1 MKFRKIN
8 PKKFLI
14 LLLVCFFVM
23 PVTAQ
28 NIEFHRS
35 YFPDDR
41 SGLRE
46 ARRNIRDGD
55 RLYEEGGIKKQEA
68 LEYYLKAQD
77 FNPNNAWL
85 NFKIGDSYLQTIQ
98 HQKAIPYLEKAVD
111 LNVPTL
117 EVYYLLGKAYQ
128 LNYKFDEA
136 IAQYSFYRRQLTP
149 QELIKKRET
158 IDRRIAECQSGK
170 ALKGEPQRVFI
181 DNLGAHLNSSYDDY
195 APLFAP
201 DGRTM
206 YFTSRR
212 PIGRRPRTDSRDHK
226 YFEKVLLA
234 EKTTAGW
241 RTLGEIPG
249 RVNSRSHT
257 AATAISED
265 GSLMVIYQGDRG
277 GNLYESTLR
286 KNGKWSKPGN
296 ISRTINSRERET
308 SAAFSSDGNTM
319 YFVSDRPGGY
329 GGKDIWMTKR
339 NERGRWTEPV
349 NLGATVNTEYD
360 EEGVFLAPDDKTL
373 YFSSKGHNTMG
384 GFDIFKTVFQNGR
397 WTEPENLGYPINSPS
412 DDLFFTLS
420 ADGNTGYFSSPRP
433 EGYGGSDIYEVTFLG
448 PEKPVINAPG
458 DELIALQARPNPEAF
473 LDDEVQAA
481 VPMALLRGKIMDEE
495 TGEPLQAIIE
505 LYDNE
510 EEVLLAEFTSNSET
524 GMYFISLP
532 GGKNYGISVQA
543 EDYLFHSENINIT
556 ESRAHREIINDI
568 RLKKVEIGQS
578 IVLKNIFFD
587 TGQSTLRAESYAELG
602 ILYKLLTDNPTLKI
616 EISGHTDNVGS
627 AGLNKRLSE
636 ERARAVVDFLV
647 ERGIDKE
654 RLTYAGYGFE
664 KPIASNETAEG
675 RQMNR
680 RTEFEIV
687 EK

>member
-1 MKFRKIN
+1 MRSRNFN
-8 PKKFLI
+8 PKTI
-14 LLLVCFFVM
+14 IVLLLACFFSISA
-23 PVTAQ
+23 TAQ
-28 NIEFHRS
+28 NVEFHRS
-35 YFPDDR
+35 HFPDDR

-46 ARRNIRDGD
+46 ARRNIRNGD

-68 LEYYLKAQD
+68 LEYYLKAHE
-77 FNPNNAWL
+77 FNPSNAWL
-85 NFKIGDSYLQTIQ
+85 NFKIGDCYLETIQ
-98 HQKAIPYLEKAVD
+98 HEKAIPYLEKAVE

-136 IAQYSFYRRQLTP
+136 ITQYSFYRRQLTP

-158 IDRRIAECQSGK
+158 IDRRIAECHNGK
-170 ALKGEPQRVFI
+170 ALMEKPERVFI
-181 DNLGAHLNSSYDDY
+181 DNLGAHLNSPYDDY
-195 APLFAP
+195 APLLGP
-201 DGRTM
+201 GGETM
-206 YFTSRR
+206 YFTTRR

-226 YFEKVLLA
+226 YFENIKVA
-234 EKTTAGW
+234 EKTRSGW
-241 RTLGEIPG
+241 RVIGEIPG

-257 AATAISED
+257 AATAISND
-265 GSLMVIYQGDRG
+265 GTLMVIYQGDRG
-277 GNLYESTLR
+277 GNLYETTLR
-286 KNGKWSKPGN
+286 NNGNWSRPGN
-296 ISRTINSRERET
+296 ISRNINSRDRET

-319 YFVSDRPGGY
+319 YFVSDRSGGY
-329 GGKDIWMTKR
+329 GGKDIWMSTR
-339 NERGRWTEPV
+339 NERGRWSEPV
-349 NLGATVNTEYD
+349 NLGPTVNTEYD

-384 GFDIFKTVFQNGR
+384 GFDIFKTVFRNGR
-397 WTEPENLGYPINSPS
+397 WTDPVNLGYPINSPS
-412 DDLFFTLS
+412 DDMFFSLS
-420 ADGNTGYFSSPRP
+420 ADGKTGYFSSPRP
-433 EGYGGSDIYEVTFLG
+433 EGYGGSDIYKITFLG

-458 DELIALQARPNPEAF
+458 DEPIALHARPNPEIF
-473 LDDEVQAA
+473 LDDEVQPAQ
-481 VPMALLRGKIMDEE
+481 PMAMLRGKIMDEE

-510 EEVLLAEFTSNSET
+510 EEVLLAEFTSSSET

-532 GGKNYGISVQA
+532 GGKNYGINVQA

-556 ESRAHREIINDI
+556 ESRTHREIINDI
-568 RLKKVEIGQS
+568 RLKRVEIGQS
-578 IVLKNIFFD
+578 IVLNNIFFD

-602 ILYKLLTDNPTLKI
+602 ILYKLLADNPTLKI

-627 AGLNKRLSE
+627 AGLNKTLSKD
-636 ERARAVVDFLV
+636 RARAVVDFLV

-664 KPIASNETAEG
+664 RPIASNETEEG